1 MKSTTWFY
9 SNEAQIIFK
18 GKTSFKSWNAKG
30 WFSHSFRKLFINS
43 NNTQESI
50 FLRCLQPL
58 NLPKFSLNYFN
69 NSLMQSYYT
78 PNKWWNAFFSS
89 LFFPQFFSRTAS
101 TYWETFIIKTWKQ
114 MHWAQSSFVDQC
126 GDRCM
131 NPVFRLGMLQ
141 RKVMQLLSHSLV
153 SFCHEVLPAGSQMEP
168 TQPHT
173 GTRLKE
179 VTDVQLHWDK
189 SAATGDRAEWEHRT
203 GFGNLSGSCCAALGQ
218 QKAPLFKCLP

>member
-1 MKSTTWFY
+1 
-9 SNEAQIIFK
+9 
-18 GKTSFKSWNAKG
+18 
-30 WFSHSFRKLFINS
+30 
-43 NNTQESI
+43 
-50 FLRCLQPL
+50 
-58 NLPKFSLNYFN
+58 
-69 NSLMQSYYT
+69 
-78 PNKWWNAFFSS
+78 
-89 LFFPQFFSRTAS
+89 
-101 TYWETFIIKTWKQ
+101 

-179 VTDVQLHWDK
+179 ESLTCNCIE
-189 SAATGDRAEWEHRT
+189 T
-203 GFGNLSGSCCAALGQ
+203 NLLQQETERNESTELG
-218 QKAPLFKCLP
+218 LET

>member
-9 SNEAQIIFK
+9 SNEAQTIFK

-89 LFFPQFFSRTAS
+89 LFFPGFFPELPPLIEKHLSLRHENRCAGL
-101 TYWETFIIKTWKQ
+101 
-114 MHWAQSSFVDQC
+114 SFVDQC

-131 NPVFRLGMLQ
+131 NPAFRLGTLQ

-189 SAATGDRAEWEHRT
+189 SAATGDRAEWERRT
-203 GFGNLSGSCCAALGQ
+203 GFGNLSGSCRAALGQ